1 MRPDD
6 AETTDE
12 LDVAVVGVVGARLD
26 ALTAAVT
33 IAAPHREAD
42 EVVSQLAT
50 LTHAGPVRWDARAT
64 WREWIVGLTADPTGA
79 VFAVTADG
87 ALRIVGDGRRYP
99 LPVRAGLAAVTAI
112 GPGELLACGAGSLVR
127 IAIGPGRLAVEV
139 TEDDG
144 PGEALALAAGP
155 GADGAIAVGTGGAL
169 WRCDGRDWEAF
180 ETEARESLVAAAWAG
195 DRTAY
200 AAGAEGGL
208 YRWDGAALRR
218 CARAERGLTGIAAW
232 RGAIYVADGA
242 AVSRLDGD
250 VLTPCRALPVRHL
263 AVAADHLFAHAGT
276 LVARF
281 DGASWWG
288 GPIHVA

>member
-112 GPGELLACGAGSLVR
+112 GPE
-127 IAIGPGRLAVEV
+127 
-139 TEDDG
+139 
-144 PGEALALAAGP
+144 
-155 GADGAIAVGTGGAL
+155 GGASVIVVSPH
-169 WRCDGRDWEAF
+169 RQPAAPSA
-180 ETEARESLVAAAWAG
+180 TTTTNLVLMAG
-195 DRTAY
+195 
-200 AAGAEGGL
+200 E
-208 YRWDGAALRR
+208 
-218 CARAERGLTGIAAW
+218 
-232 RGAIYVADGA
+232 
-242 AVSRLDGD
+242 
-250 VLTPCRALPVRHL
+250 PNQ
-263 AVAADHLFAHAGT
+263 
-276 LVARF
+276 
-281 DGASWWG
+281 
-288 GPIHVA
+288 

>member
-112 GPGELLACGAGSLVR
+112 GPGELLACGAGALVR

-195 DRTAY
+195 DGRPTPRAPRAGSTAGTAPPC
-200 AAGAEGGL
+200 AAAPAPSAASPGS
-208 YRWDGAALRR
+208 RPGAARSTSPTAPR
-218 CARAERGLTGIAAW
+218 CRDSTAT
-232 RGAIYVADGA
+232 
-242 AVSRLDGD
+242 S
-250 VLTPCRALPVRHL
+250 
-263 AVAADHLFAHAGT
+263 
-276 LVARF
+276 
-281 DGASWWG
+281 
-288 GPIHVA
+288 